1 MECMDFCKEYKTEED
16 VSSELEELIAKNQ
29 EKRAKKLKKMGI
41 DSGSA
46 MAEYAKYSTKS
57 IDVKTTKDYANMVK
71 NVSENDVTEEKKEN
85 TGKTGE
91 SSGGSISKYANMLK
105 DRK

>member
-1 MECMDFCKEYKTEED
+1 MVTNMKKYQK
-16 VSSELEELIAKNQ
+16 VELIAKNQ

-41 DSGSA
+41 DSGNN
-46 MAEYAKYSTKS
+46 MAEYAKASTKS
-57 IDVKTTKDYANMVK
+57 IEVKTTKDYANMVK
-71 NVSENDVTEEKKEN
+71 NVSNNDVAEENKA
-85 TGKTGE
+85 TTAKTGE